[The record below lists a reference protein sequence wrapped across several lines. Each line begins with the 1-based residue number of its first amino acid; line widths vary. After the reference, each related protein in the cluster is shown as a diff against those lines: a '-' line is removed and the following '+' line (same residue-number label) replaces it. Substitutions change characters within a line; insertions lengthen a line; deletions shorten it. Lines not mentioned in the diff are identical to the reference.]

1 LCENLRSHLHDT
13 DESPSRDN
21 IPHGIFAL
29 NLGSTTHNISKCDK
43 LPFAGTP
50 CIPDLRAERVPS
62 LIESSFG
69 SKLSEGVC
77 FPSSNAQP
85 GLNQSS
91 VMARKE
97 SEVSF
102 QPVVW
107 GVVTKARTLA
117 AFVGF
122 EL

>member
-1 LCENLRSHLHDT
+1 M
-13 DESPSRDN
+13 
-21 IPHGIFAL
+21 
-29 NLGSTTHNISKCDK
+29 NLGSTTHNISKCDE

-77 FPSSNAQP
+77 FPRSNSRS

-107 GVVTKARTLA
+107 GVVTKASTLPA
-117 AFVGF
+117 LVGL

>member
-1 LCENLRSHLHDT
+1 LCENLRALLYDT
-13 DESPSRDN
+13 DESPSRDHN
-21 IPHGIFAL
+21 PHGIFAL
-29 NLGSTTHNISKCDK
+29 NLGSTTHNISKSDE
-43 LPFAGTP
+43 LPFPGTP
-50 CIPDLRAERVPS
+50 CIPDLRAERVPP
-62 LIESSFG
+62 LIEYSFE

-77 FPSSNAQP
+77 FPCSNAQP

-107 GVVTKARTLA
+107 GIVTKASTL
-117 AFVGF
+117 GG
-122 EL
+122 LCGT

>member
-1 LCENLRSHLHDT
+1 
-13 DESPSRDN
+13 
-21 IPHGIFAL
+21 L
-29 NLGSTTHNISKCDK
+29 NLGSTTHNVSKCDE
-43 LPFAGTP
+43 LLFAGAP

-69 SKLSEGVC
+69 SKLSEGVW
-77 FPSSNAQP
+77 FPRSNARSR
-85 GLNQSS
+85 LNQSS
-91 VMARKE
+91 IMARKE

-107 GVVTKARTLA
+107 GVVTKASTLPA
-117 AFVGF
+117 LVGL